1 MKGVAALNSLS
12 LFSSV
17 LVAGAIQESLNPMSI
32 NFTLW
37 HMPLHILCP
46 DFRVIHQLCNGK
58 CVVTFATNYFFYFEM
73 ATSDIAYMPIHCT

>member
-1 MKGVAALNSLS
+1 MKGVAALNSIS

-46 DFRVIHQLCNGK
+46 ELGVF
-58 CVVTFATNYFFYFEM
+58 
-73 ATSDIAYMPIHCT
+73 TSYVMVNVM